1 MTPLTYNSDL
11 RNYARFLTRD
21 SQKVD
26 DLVQSTYLRAYSY
39 LDHFDGRN
47 MKAWLMTLMKNIYL
61 NQLKKKTC
69 VDFVEKYD
77 YKQGSDNI
85 SPMIHSKEIEAQISR
100 LPDRMKDTFN
110 LFLSGYT
117 YDEMSSMLGV
127 HLGTVKTRIH
137 NARKILMQIV

>member
-1 MTPLTYNSDL
+1 MSPLTYNSDL
-11 RNYARFLTRD
+11 RRYAKYLTRNN
-21 SQKVD
+21 QKVD
-26 DLVQSTYLRAYSY
+26 DLVQATYLNIYA
-39 LDHFDGRN
+39 N
-47 MKAWLMTLMKNIYL
+47 MDKFKGGNEKAWMMTIMKNIYL
-61 NQLKKKTC
+61 NQVKKKTC

-127 HLGTVKTRIH
+127 HLGTVKTRIF